1 MDPVTRNKI
10 KFINSDD
17 TKATTNDRI
26 NMNDYIPLKQMEV
39 GLGGLYN
46 FDFDVNVYWD
56 ALLDKTGRPYKAIEY
71 K

>member
-17 TKATTNDRI
+17 TKATSNDHI
-26 NMNDYIPLKQMEV
+26 NLGDCIPLKQMEV

-56 ALLDKTGRPYKAIEY
+56 ALLEKTGKPYKAIEY

>member
-1 MDPVTRNKI
+1 
-10 KFINSDD
+10 
-17 TKATTNDRI
+17 
-26 NMNDYIPLKQMEV
+26 MEV

-56 ALLDKTGRPYKAIEY
+56 ALLEKTGRPYKVIEY